1 MNAVSNSNLPP
12 MGLGTAGPPKQGSD
26 RPATEGSFSG
36 VLVRRIVAH
45 VIDNLIV
52 AAIMAVLALALV
64 LMSVVTLGLM
74 TGPVIGLGAIVPIV
88 YFAALTGGRR
98 SATPGMRLMA
108 IELRTLAGG
117 RPDHVV
123 AALRTL
129 LYFATILLLTPLV
142 LVVVLFSDR
151 RRALHDI
158 LSGTVVVRK
167 TADSLGY

>member
-1 MNAVSNSNLPP
+1 MNAVSNGNLPL
-12 MGLGTAGPPKQGSD
+12 MGLGTTGPPKRGSD
-26 RPATEGSFSG
+26 RPATDETFSG

-52 AAIMAVLALALV
+52 AAIMAVLALALA
-64 LMSVVTLGLM
+64 LMSVITLGLM

-88 YFAALTGGRR
+88 YFAAYTGGRQ

-129 LYFATILLLTPLV
+129 LYFATIVLLTPLV

>member
-1 MNAVSNSNLPP
+1 MATVSNKHLPQ
-12 MGLGTAGPPKQGSD
+12 MGLGTVGQPKQGSD
-26 RPATEGSFSG
+26 RPAPDGTYSG

-45 VIDNLIV
+45 IIDNLIV
-52 AAIMAVLALALV
+52 LAIVAALALALA
-64 LMSVVTLGLM
+64 LMSVITLGLM
-74 TGPVIGLGAIVPIV
+74 TGPVVGLGAIVPIV
-88 YFAALTGGRR
+88 YFAALTGGRQ

-129 LYFATILLLTPLV
+129 LYFATIVLLTPLV
-142 LVVVLFSDR
+142 LIVVLFSDR

-158 LSGTVVVRK
+158 LSGTVVDRK
-167 TADSLGY
+167 TADSRGF